1 MENTPLL
8 SIGEMITDALRRE
21 IAAQIA
27 VAFDRRPSLPLDR
40 RQVAELLKISL
51 PTLKKRTDDGVIHC
65 TRIGRR
71 VLFDR
76 AQIDA
81 LMQLKGASNWEQKKC
96 PLRANVAGKY
106 LLKAGGLFEY
116 VFEYNIRKYLELCAK

>member
-1 MENTPLL
+1 MQNIPQATEHVAPLQ
-8 SIGEMITDALRRE
+8 SIGELITDALRRFVADE
-21 IAAQIA
+21 IAATTI
-27 VAFDRRPSLPLDR
+27 VRPSLPLDR

-81 LMQLKGASNWEQKKC
+81 LLQSKGVQA
-96 PLRANVAGKY
+96 
-106 LLKAGGLFEY
+106 
-116 VFEYNIRKYLELCAK
+116 

>member
-8 SIGEMITDALRRE
+8 SIGEMITDYLRHE

-27 VAFDRRPSLPLDR
+27 VTLAGRPSVPLDR

-51 PTLKKRTDDGVIHC
+51 PTLKKRMDDGSIPC

-81 LMQLKGASNWEQKKC
+81 LMQLKGVQK
-96 PLRANVAGKY
+96 
-106 LLKAGGLFEY
+106 
-116 VFEYNIRKYLELCAK
+116 

>member
-1 MENTPLL
+1 MQNTPQAMEHVAPLL
-8 SIGEMITDALRRE
+8 SIGEMITDYLRRE

-27 VAFDRRPSLPLDR
+27 VALDRRPPVPLDR

-51 PTLKKRTDDGVIHC
+51 PTLKKRTDEGVIIC

-81 LMQLKGASNWEQKKC
+81 LMQSKGVQ
-96 PLRANVAGKY
+96 L
-106 LLKAGGLFEY
+106 
-116 VFEYNIRKYLELCAK
+116 

>member
-1 MENTPLL
+1 MQNIPQATDNVASSL
-8 SIGEMITDALRRE
+8 SIGDMITDALRRE

-27 VAFDRRPSLPLDR
+27 VALDRRPSVPLDR

-51 PTLKKRTDDGVIHC
+51 PTLKKRMDDGSINC

-76 AQIDA
+76 SQIDA
-81 LMQLKGASNWEQKKC
+81 ML
-96 PLRANVAGKY
+96 
-106 LLKAGGLFEY
+106 GG
-116 VFEYNIRKYLELCAK
+116 NHA

>member
-1 MENTPLL
+1 MQNTPQAADNVAPLL
-8 SIGEMITDALRRE
+8 SIGEMIADALRRE

-27 VAFDRRPSLPLDR
+27 VTLAVRPPVPLDR

-51 PTLKKRTDDGVIHC
+51 PTLKKRTDDGSIHC

-71 VLFDR
+71 VLFDA

-81 LMQLKGASNWEQKKC
+81 LMQSKGAQK
-96 PLRANVAGKY
+96 
-106 LLKAGGLFEY
+106 
-116 VFEYNIRKYLELCAK
+116 

>member
-1 MENTPLL
+1 MANIPQAMEHVAPSP
-8 SIGEMITDALRRE
+8 SIGELITDTLRRE

-27 VAFDRRPSLPLDR
+27 VVLDRRPSVPLDR

-51 PTLKKRTDDGVIHC
+51 PTLKKRTDEGVIHC

-71 VLFDR
+71 VLYER

-81 LMQLKGASNWEQKKC
+81 LMQSKGVQA
-96 PLRANVAGKY
+96 
-106 LLKAGGLFEY
+106 
-116 VFEYNIRKYLELCAK
+116 

>member
-1 MENTPLL
+1 MQNIPQATDNVASSL

-27 VAFDRRPSLPLDR
+27 VVLDRRPSVPLDR

-51 PTLKKRTDDGVIHC
+51 PTLKKRMDDGSIRC

-71 VLFDR
+71 VLFER
-76 AQIDA
+76 SQIDA
-81 LMQLKGASNWEQKKC
+81 LMQS
-96 PLRANVAGKY
+96 
-106 LLKAGGLFEY
+106 KA
-116 VFEYNIRKYLELCAK
+116 VQA

>member
-1 MENTPLL
+1 MQNIPQATDNVASSL
-8 SIGEMITDALRRE
+8 SIGDMITDALRRE

-27 VAFDRRPSLPLDR
+27 VVLDRRPSVPLDR

-51 PTLKKRTDDGVIHC
+51 PTLKKRMDDGSIRC

-81 LMQLKGASNWEQKKC
+81 LMQSKGVQA
-96 PLRANVAGKY
+96 
-106 LLKAGGLFEY
+106 
-116 VFEYNIRKYLELCAK
+116 

>member
-1 MENTPLL
+1 MEHPSMATDNVAPLL
-8 SIGEMITDALRRE
+8 SIGEMITDAIRRE

-27 VAFDRRPSLPLDR
+27 VTLDRRPSVPLDR

-51 PTLKKRTDDGVIHC
+51 PTLKKRMDDGSINC

-76 AQIDA
+76 SQIDA
-81 LMQLKGASNWEQKKC
+81 ML
-96 PLRANVAGKY
+96 
-106 LLKAGGLFEY
+106 GG
-116 VFEYNIRKYLELCAK
+116 NHA

>member
-8 SIGEMITDALRRE
+8 SIGELITDALRRE

-27 VAFDRRPSLPLDR
+27 VVLDRRPSVPLDR

-51 PTLKKRTDDGVIHC
+51 PTLKKRMDDGSIRC

-71 VLFDR
+71 VLFER
-76 AQIDA
+76 SQIDA
-81 LMQLKGASNWEQKKC
+81 LMQS
-96 PLRANVAGKY
+96 
-106 LLKAGGLFEY
+106 KA
-116 VFEYNIRKYLELCAK
+116 VQV

>member
-1 MENTPLL
+1 MQNIPQATDNVASSL
-8 SIGEMITDALRRE
+8 SIGDMITDALRRE

-27 VAFDRRPSLPLDR
+27 VVLDRRPSVPLDR

-51 PTLKKRTDDGVIHC
+51 PTLKKRMDDGSIRC

-71 VLFDR
+71 VLFER
-76 AQIDA
+76 SQIDA
-81 LMQLKGASNWEQKKC
+81 LMQSKAVQAWEQKKC

-106 LLKAGGLFEY
+106 LLKAGGLFDMQFTE
-116 VFEYNIRKYLELCAK
+116 K

>member
-1 MENTPLL
+1 MQNTPHATDNVAPSP
-8 SIGEMITDALRRE
+8 SIGEMITDYLRHE

-27 VAFDRRPSLPLDR
+27 VVLNVRPSVPLDR

-51 PTLKKRTDDGVIHC
+51 PTLKKRTDDGSIHC

-76 AQIDA
+76 SEIESLLALKSDIAVIAGRSTMGKKALTLQIEAMLGGNDA
-81 LMQLKGASNWEQKKC
+81 
-96 PLRANVAGKY
+96 
-106 LLKAGGLFEY
+106 
-116 VFEYNIRKYLELCAK
+116 

>member
-1 MENTPLL
+1 MQNIPQATDNVASSL
-8 SIGEMITDALRRE
+8 SIGDMITDALRRE

-27 VAFDRRPSLPLDR
+27 VVLDRRPSVPLDR

-71 VLFDR
+71 VLYER
-76 AQIDA
+76 SQIDA
-81 LMQLKGASNWEQKKC
+81 LMQSKGVQA
-96 PLRANVAGKY
+96 
-106 LLKAGGLFEY
+106 
-116 VFEYNIRKYLELCAK
+116 

>member
-1 MENTPLL
+1 MQNIPQATDNVAP
-8 SIGEMITDALRRE
+8 SPAIGELITDALRRE

-27 VAFDRRPSLPLDR
+27 VVLDRRPSVPLDR
-40 RQVAELLKISL
+40 SQVAELLKISL
-51 PTLKKRTDDGVIHC
+51 PTLKKRTDEGVLHC

-81 LMQLKGASNWEQKKC
+81 LLQSKGVQA
-96 PLRANVAGKY
+96 
-106 LLKAGGLFEY
+106 
-116 VFEYNIRKYLELCAK
+116 

>member
-1 MENTPLL
+1 MQNIPQATDNVASSL

-27 VAFDRRPSLPLDR
+27 DTLDRRPSVPLDR

-51 PTLKKRTDDGVIHC
+51 PTLKKRMDDGSIRC

-71 VLFDR
+71 VLFER
-76 AQIDA
+76 SQIDA
-81 LMQLKGASNWEQKKC
+81 LMQSKGLNHA
-96 PLRANVAGKY
+96 
-106 LLKAGGLFEY
+106 
-116 VFEYNIRKYLELCAK
+116 

>member
-1 MENTPLL
+1 MAHVALRQRFL
-8 SIGEMITDALRRE
+8 DALRPSKGPVSVPRATDIRRQLFPLEERCKFGFRAECIGQLFRE
-21 IAAQIA
+21 PSAKEHHLEVEHR
-27 VAFDRRPSLPLDR
+27 VADR

-81 LMQLKGASNWEQKKC
+81 LLQSKGVQN
-96 PLRANVAGKY
+96 
-106 LLKAGGLFEY
+106 
-116 VFEYNIRKYLELCAK
+116 

>member
-1 MENTPLL
+1 MQNIPQAMEHVAPSP
-8 SIGEMITDALRRE
+8 SIGELITDALRRE

-27 VAFDRRPSLPLDR
+27 VVHDRRPSLPLDR

-51 PTLKKRTDDGVIHC
+51 PTLKKRTDDGVLHC

-81 LMQLKGASNWEQKKC
+81 LIQSKGVQN
-96 PLRANVAGKY
+96 
-106 LLKAGGLFEY
+106 
-116 VFEYNIRKYLELCAK
+116 